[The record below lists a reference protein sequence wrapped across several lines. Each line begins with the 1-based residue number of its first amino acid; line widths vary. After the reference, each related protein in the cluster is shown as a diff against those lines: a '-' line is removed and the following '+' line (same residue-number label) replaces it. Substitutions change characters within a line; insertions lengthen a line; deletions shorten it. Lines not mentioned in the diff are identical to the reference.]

1 METRHTVKGQFGNE
15 FLAICNH
22 CGVMNGLKSQDM
34 EILLAIFAFLEKMT
48 PYGKI

>member
-1 METRHTVKGQFGNE
+1 LRSYD
-15 FLAICNH
+15 
-22 CGVMNGLKSQDM
+22 GLKSQDM